1 MNQADIMQQFIDS
14 ANAGMYLKDD
24 EGRFLM
30 VNRRMTVQLK
40 ASKEEIIGKT
50 DYDFFPKEEA
60 DRLRVNDHQVTEA
73 GVPMNFTMMADFADG
88 QQTIFDHKFPV
99 PNIEGAPNA
108 VGGIAIT
115 VTKTES

>member
-1 MNQADIMQQFIDS
+1 MNQADIIQKFIDS
-14 ANAGMYLKDD
+14 ANAAIYLKDD
-24 EGRFLM
+24 QGRFLM
-30 VNRRMTVQLK
+30 VNRRITEQLK
-40 ASKEEIIGKT
+40 VSKDEIIGKT

-60 DRLRVNDHQVTEA
+60 DRFRAYDHQVTEA
-73 GVPMNFTMMADFADG
+73 GVPMNFKMTAAFADG

-99 PNIEGAPNA
+99 LNIEGAPNA